1 MAEEWDVQAWLER
14 ADGEQIPIEH
24 NLSFGRT
31 SGNDVVLP
39 EERVSRRH
47 AILHVQGEGEFWLV
61 DLGSRNGTYVNE
73 RRIHQPMPLH
83 DGDKLCISAFVFTFR
98 QQGKSLKPGETST
111 QTGRTLLDIRQAA
124 CWLLVGDV
132 AHSTSLAQSLSAE
145 ELAVTMGRWFLRC
158 KTAVELAQGTM
169 NKYLGDGFL
178 AFWTE
183 AMASPP
189 ALVRLIASF
198 QEYAREAHPQFR
210 FVLHRGEVFLGGV
223 ATMGEENLSGP
234 AVNFVFR
241 MEKVAAGLGLGCLL
255 SEAASQGLEGVLPTQ
270 PAGEHLVPGFEGPHR
285 FFTLA

>member
-1 MAEEWDVQAWLER
+1 MAEGLDVQAWLER

-73 RRIHQPMPLH
+73 RRIHQPVPLH
-83 DGDKLCISAFVFTFR
+83 EGDKLCISAFVLTFR
-98 QQGKSLKPGETST
+98 QRGKSPGPQEAVT
-111 QTGRTLLDIRQAA
+111 QTRRTLVDIRQAA

-132 AHSTSLAQSLSAE
+132 AHSTSLAQSMSPE
-145 ELAVTMGRWFLRC
+145 ELSVMMGRWFLRC
-158 KTAVELAQGTM
+158 KNAVELAQGTM

-189 ALVRLIASF
+189 ALVQLIESF
-198 QEYAREAHPQFR
+198 QEYAREGHPQFR

-223 ATMGEENLSGP
+223 ATLGEENLSGP
-234 AVNFVFR
+234 AVYFVFR
-241 MEKVAAGLGLGCLL
+241 MEKVAAGLGLSCLL
-255 SEAASQGLEGVLPTQ
+255 SEAASQGLEGVLKTQ
-270 PAGEHLVPGFEGPHR
+270 PSGEHPVPGFEGQHR
-285 FFTLA
+285 FFTVA